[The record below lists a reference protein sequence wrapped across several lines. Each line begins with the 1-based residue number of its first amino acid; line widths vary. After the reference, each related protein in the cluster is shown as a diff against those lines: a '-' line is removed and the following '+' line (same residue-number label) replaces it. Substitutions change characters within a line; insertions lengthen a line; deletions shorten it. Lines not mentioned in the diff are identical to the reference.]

1 MNCSICGAGHF
12 PARARGKATPAGER
26 SCPYQGVPYTELRAG
41 HDQLYFGRWRRTDAT
56 SIDLRKAYQQLERLL
71 HAIAVSIEKE
81 DIPAA
86 RLDLGKAFE
95 ALHTAGP
102 GEEVPEVRYLDHAL
116 SYAHRVIGDLL
127 HEKGLP
133 PHAPADFAEWYDAGE
148 VPFREDW

>member
-1 MNCSICGAGHF
+1 VPLPRSTVHGTAG
-12 PARARGKATPAGER
+12 RARPA
-26 SCPYQGVPYTELRAG
+26 L
-41 HDQLYFGRWRRTDAT
+41 FGRWRRTDAT

-102 GEEVPEVRYLDHAL
+102 GED
-116 SYAHRVIGDLL
+116 
-127 HEKGLP
+127 GLRS
-133 PHAPADFAEWYDAGE
+133 DILTT
-148 VPFREDW
+148 PFPMPTV